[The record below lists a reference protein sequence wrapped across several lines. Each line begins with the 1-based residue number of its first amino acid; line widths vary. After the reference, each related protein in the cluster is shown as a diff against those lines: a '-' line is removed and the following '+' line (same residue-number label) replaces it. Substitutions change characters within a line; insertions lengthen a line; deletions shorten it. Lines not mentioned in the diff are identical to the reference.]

1 MKKVTKRVLSVVA
14 VLVIIGL
21 GVGYYFYW
29 ENEHFLT
36 TDNAKVTATLYTVVP
51 SASGKLE
58 KLKITQGTAV
68 KQDEI
73 IARIEDGPALKA
85 PVSGQVVKCDVV
97 SGQTV
102 SPATA
107 VAVLADTAGAYVGAN
122 IEENNILKVQAGQ
135 EVSVKLDAY
144 PGQTFSGH
152 IAQVDQ
158 VTQSALKG
166 NTTTLTTS
174 GTYTKV
180 VQLLPVKI
188 TLDDG
193 LFLGNIIG
201 TNATVKI
208 RIK

>member
-1 MKKVTKRVLSVVA
+1 MKKMKKSIFAVVA
-14 VLVIIGL
+14 VLIVIGL
-21 GVGYYFYW
+21 GVGYYFYYQ
-29 ENEHFLT
+29 NEHFLT

-51 SASGKLE
+51 TTSGKLE
-58 KLKITQGTAV
+58 KLKITQGTTV

-73 IARIEDGPALKA
+73 IARVEDGPNIKA

-97 SGQTV
+97 LGQTV
-102 SPATA
+102 SPATPI
-107 VAVLADTAGAYVGAN
+107 AVLADTTGAYVGAN
-122 IEENNILKVQAGQ
+122 IEETNILKIEQGQ
-135 EVSVKLDAY
+135 EVFVKLDAY
-144 PGQTFSGH
+144 PGQTFNGH
-152 IAQVDQ
+152 IAEVDQ

-180 VQLLPVKI
+180 VQLIPVKI